1 MKLMF
6 RNKNVIEILLEE
18 AWMWFEIAVG
28 WIPGRVG
35 NFVRGLAYG
44 LLIKAEGSLYVEPG
58 TNIRGLGQLQCGKR
72 VSLGRGTQLIC
83 RGGLTIG
90 SHVMIA
96 PGVRIITNGHVMDR
110 TDQLMRDQGL
120 YEKPVV
126 IGDDVWIGA
135 NVVVLPGVRIGT
147 GSVIAAGS
155 IVTKDVPEYALM
167 GGVPARLIRLRKP
180 SLSAT

>member
-1 MKLMF
+1 MKLTL
-6 RNKNVIEILLEE
+6 RNKDVSEIIFDE
-18 AWMWFEIAVG
+18 AWMWFEMAVG
-28 WIPGRVG
+28 WIPGRAG
-35 NFVRGLAYG
+35 NFIRGLAYG
-44 LLIKAEGSLYVEPG
+44 VLIKAEGSMYIEPG
-58 TNIRGLGQLQCGKR
+58 TNIRGVRQLSCGKR

-83 RGGLTIG
+83 RGGLRIG
-90 SHVMIA
+90 SHVMMG

-120 YEKPVV
+120 YEKPVQ

-167 GGVPARLIRLRKP
+167 GGVPARLIRIRQYHAP
-180 SLSAT
+180 VA